1 MKLQKKIRVGMAQ
14 LLVEGG
20 ESERNLERAIKMMK
34 DARESKCDIILFPE
48 VFDLGWTDV
57 SAKNEAEPIP
67 GRRSNILCREAKKNK
82 VYVCA
87 GLTEKFS
94 NKIYNTAILINK
106 FGDIILKYQKINL
119 LKFEQEFY
127 EVGQSLNVVD
137 TEFGKIGINICADN
151 YRDSLHIGHTLARMG
166 AELILSP
173 SSWTVNYDVS
183 EDKDPYKNK
192 WIEPYSILAKT
203 YNLVIIGATS
213 VGYLISGPYEGEKSI
228 GCSLAV
234 GKNGIIRQGQFN
246 EFTGELVIAEFEM
259 PKRQKKGT
267 EIGKMLKEKG
277 YQFDVFKRKSNL

>member
-1 MKLQKKIRVGMAQ
+1 MKVKIGMGQ

-20 ESERNLERAIKMMK
+20 EPERNMERAISMIEN
-34 DARESKCDIILFPE
+34 ASRQRCDIVLLPE
-48 VFDLGWTDV
+48 VFDLAWTDV
-57 SAKNEAEPIP
+57 SAKKEAEEIP
-67 GRRSNILCREAKKNK
+67 GRRSNFLCAAAKKNK
-82 VYVCA
+82 IYICA
-87 GLTEKFS
+87 GLTEKL
-94 NKIYNTAILINK
+94 NGKIYNTAIFIDKLGKIV
-106 FGDIILKYQKINL
+106 LKYQKINL

-127 EVGQSLNVVD
+127 EVGQSLNVID

-151 YRDSLHIGHTLARMG
+151 YRDALHIGHTLARMG

-192 WIEPYSILAKT
+192 WLAPYSILAKT
-203 YNLVIIGATS
+203 YGLVVVGATS

-234 GKNGIIRQGQFN
+234 GPNGIIKQGQFN
-246 EFTGELVIAEFEM
+246 EFTGELATVKFVM
-259 PKRQKKGT
+259 PKRVEKGT

-277 YQFDVFKRKSNL
+277 YQFDVYKRKSNL